1 MNPGILSAG
10 LAYACWGL
18 FPLYFKQLASIAP
31 IDVLVHRI
39 VWSLIFLLL
48 VLSARKHWSWLAEA
62 VRRPKVIGAFAVSA
76 LLLSANWLTY
86 IWSVTHGHV
95 IDASLGYFITPLVN
109 VLLGYT
115 VLKERLRPAQWAAV
129 GLAAAGVMWLAMQ
142 GGQFPWIALV
152 LACTFG
158 GYGLMRKTATL
169 GALEGLALETMLL
182 APPALAM
189 LAFSAA
195 RGESSFPAD
204 SALVNAML
212 IGIGPVTAIPLL
224 LFAAGARRIRMSTLG
239 ILQYIGPTIQ
249 FGLGVWLF
257 NEPFAG
263 PRIVG
268 FLLIWAALV
277 IYSMEGLLQTSA
289 VQRTVLE
296 PD

>member
-1 MNPGILSAG
+1 V
-10 LAYACWGL
+10 
-18 FPLYFKQLASIAP
+18 K
-31 IDVLVHRI
+31 R
-39 VWSLIFLLL
+39 
-48 VLSARKHWSWLAEA
+48 HWAWLRPAL
-62 VRRPKVIGAFAVSA
+62 RQPKVLLAFTASA